1 MIPDSDMLAM
11 ARALP
16 IPVPWDRNEFIANMA
31 RQRGRPITLIPHNTA
46 VPFGSMC
53 GLWLARTD
61 DDVIVYHA
69 DTSGYHIDH
78 IVRHE
83 VAHMVLGHCRTEDLD
98 TTAAQHV
105 CRDLLP
111 DLNPTKVVSVLGR
124 QNYDSPQEHA
134 AEKLACMIMIA
145 AGEAAE
151 RTSMFRS
158 VFFRRH

>member
-1 MIPDSDMLAM
+1 MLAM

-31 RQRGRPITLIPHNTA
+31 RERGRPITLIPHNNA

-53 GLWLARTD
+53 GLWVARTD
-61 DDVIVYHA
+61 DDLIVYYA
-69 DTSGYHIDH
+69 DTSNYHIDH

-83 VAHMVLGHCRTEDLD
+83 IAHMVLGHCRTEDVD
-98 TTAAQHV
+98 THQAAAQHV

-111 DLNPTKVVSVLGR
+111 DLNPTNVVSVLGR
-124 QNYDSPQEHA
+124 QTYDSPHERD
-134 AEKLACMIMIA
+134 AEKFACMIMIA
-145 AGEAAE
+145 ADEAAE